1 MKSLRTRPGKHAPDG
16 TLPLINIVLLLVL
29 AFMIAGTVAAP
40 LPDDFEPLVSS
51 EGAPED
57 ITGEPVILMITAS
70 GDVRTDTSPLDEVSL
85 RDILAGK
92 EALTHGLRVKAD
104 ARAPASRVFSILKQA
119 KDRGV
124 TQAVVVTMDRV
135 E

>member
-1 MKSLRTRPGKHAPDG
+1 MKSLRTRPGGHAPDG

-40 LPDDFEPLVSS
+40 LPDGFEPLVSS

-57 ITGEPVILMITAS
+57 ITGEPVVLMITAS
-70 GDVRTDTSPLDEVSL
+70 GDARTDTGPVEEVSL
-85 RDILAGK
+85 TDLLAG
-92 EALTHGLRVKAD
+92 EDACIHGLRVKAD

-119 KDRGV
+119 KDQGV